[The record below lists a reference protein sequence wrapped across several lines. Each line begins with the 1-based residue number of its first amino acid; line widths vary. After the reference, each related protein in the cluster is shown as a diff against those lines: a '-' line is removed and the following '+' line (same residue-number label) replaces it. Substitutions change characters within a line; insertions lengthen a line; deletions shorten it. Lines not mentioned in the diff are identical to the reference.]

1 MRDDL
6 GNAARRFPPP
16 CVLKNVIGCGRAMDN
31 DSPAELSTDG
41 LQQSAANSLL
51 ICSQCQLVSSGAR
64 LDMVCDP
71 RRRCLVAVEA
81 ARHDLLAAPLDDG
94 KVAPVL
100 DDPEPGGG

>member
-1 MRDDL
+1 M
-6 GNAARRFPPP
+6 
-16 CVLKNVIGCGRAMDN
+16 
-31 DSPAELSTDG
+31 
-41 LQQSAANSLL
+41 
-51 ICSQCQLVSSGAR
+51 SGAR